1 METLQIANLNI
12 DVIRKDIKNIH
23 LAVYPPMGRVRV
35 AVPLKVT
42 DEALRLFAISK
53 ISWIKK
59 HQRKFLS
66 QDRHSPREYITG
78 ESHYFLWKR
87 YLLEV
92 QENAD
97 KQWVMVKWKTKII
110 LQCKPGCSKEKKEEL
125 MTEWYRSEL
134 KKTVPE
140 LIEKWEDRIGV
151 KSHDWRIKTMSTRW
165 WSCSILAKR
174 IWLNLELV
182 KKPLHAI
189 EYVIAHELTHLLEK
203 HHNER
208 FMGLMDEYFPT
219 WRSVKEE
226 LNIIV

>member
-1 METLQIANLNI
+1 METLQIANLDI
-12 DVIRKDIKNIH
+12 DIIRKDIKNIH

-35 AVPLKVT
+35 AVPLRVT

-53 ISWIKK
+53 ISWIRKN
-59 HQRKFLS
+59 QRRFLS
-66 QDRHSPREYITG
+66 QDRQSPREYITG
-78 ESHYFLWKR
+78 ESHYFLWHR

-92 QENAD
+92 DESTVTQGVAL
-97 KQWVMVKWKTKII
+97 KWKTKIK
-110 LQCKPGCSKEKKEEL
+110 LSCAHGTTKEKRESL
-125 MTEWYRSEL
+125 MNEWYRSQL
-134 KKTVPE
+134 KEIIPE
-140 LIEKWEDRIGV
+140 LITKWEEKIWV
-151 KSHDWRIKTMSTRW
+151 KSNDWRVKSMTTRW

-182 KKPLHAI
+182 KKPRHAI

-219 WRSVKEE
+219 WRSVKLE
-226 LNIIV
+226 LNEVV